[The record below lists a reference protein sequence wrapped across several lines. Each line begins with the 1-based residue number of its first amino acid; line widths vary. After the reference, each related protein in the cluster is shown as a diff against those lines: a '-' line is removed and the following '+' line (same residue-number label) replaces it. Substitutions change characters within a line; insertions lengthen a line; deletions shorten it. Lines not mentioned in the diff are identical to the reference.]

1 GNGCPSICRLTVC
14 CMRRRRVRRFKG
26 GARVSLVVL
35 PLDASAASSACDLD
49 GQPNKNRSVKSFL
62 RLASLPLGDPGCQNP
77 RETSCMFLSTHME
90 RVPFYLELWLVDL
103 SSSPTAIREILRFGG
118 WQFAKPC
125 KSILGFLRIRLL
137 PKNSHWIEGGAR
149 P

>member
-1 GNGCPSICRLTVC
+1 
-14 CMRRRRVRRFKG
+14 MRSRKVRRFKG
-26 GARVSLVVL
+26 TERVPLVVIR
-35 PLDASAASSACDLD
+35 LDASAASGACDLD
-49 GQPNKNRSVKSFL
+49 RQPNKNRSVKSFL

-90 RVPFYLELWLVDL
+90 RVLFYLELWLVDL
-103 SSSPTAIREILRFGG
+103 NSSQPAIREILRFGG

-125 KSILGFLRIRLL
+125 QSILGLLGVRLL
-137 PKNSHWIEGGAR
+137 PKDSYWIEKGAR